1 MLDFRSP
8 PPLSG
13 AFVAG
18 LPLRLLPTYPLA
30 WFLQRTIAAFCRLHP
45 GVPERL
51 SDYSDR
57 QLFIDPSDL
66 PIAFI
71 LTLTGS
77 TPRIAVVSEKENQTE
92 SLDASVRGTLTNLT
106 ALLEGEADGDALFFS
121 RHLQITG
128 DMELV
133 LALRNALDD
142 ARVDLRLLIGETF
155 GRAAPFGRTALNAAL
170 SGYARLDQGVSLVS
184 RAVTATTQER
194 LERQTVEIEKLR
206 TEVQELRG
214 QRRRPS
220 ARRQEED
227 VS

>member
-1 MLDFRSP
+1 MLDLRSP
-8 PPLSG
+8 PQLSG
-13 AFVAG
+13 AFLAG

-30 WFLQRTIAAFCRLHP
+30 WFLQRIVAAFCRLHP

-51 SDYSDR
+51 SDYAGR

-71 LTLTGS
+71 LTLTSG
-77 TPRIAVVSEKENQTE
+77 TPQIAVVGQEESATE
-92 SLDASVRGTLTNLT
+92 SLDASVRGSLTDLT
-106 ALLEGEADGDALFFS
+106 ALLEGEVDGDALFFS

-142 ARVDLRLLIGETF
+142 ARVDLRQLIGETF
-155 GRAAPFGRTALNAAL
+155 GRAAPFGRPALNAAL
-170 SGYARLDQGVSLVS
+170 GGYARLDQGVSLIT

-194 LERQTVEIEKLR
+194 LERQTAEIEKLR
-206 TEVQELRG
+206 AEIHELRG
-214 QRRRPS
+214 QRRRSS

-227 VS
+227 AT